1 MLGEMCCWMQSW
13 VVSGEGSQ
21 MVRVGGNDLALEQE
35 QASRMGR
42 KRRRGAA
49 APR

>member
-1 MLGEMCCWMQSW
+1 MLVEMCCWVQSW

-35 QASRMGR
+35 QASRIDLR
-42 KRRRGAA
+42 LAA
-49 APR
+49 TAPR